1 MIEEAA
7 REPEAAARDASI
19 QMEETFLP
27 RLFIDLLW
35 IEENTELQLDP
46 TLVPRD

>member
-1 MIEEAA
+1 MIEHVA
-7 REPEAAARDASI
+7 REPEAATRVASVDP
-19 QMEETFLP
+19 QATFLP